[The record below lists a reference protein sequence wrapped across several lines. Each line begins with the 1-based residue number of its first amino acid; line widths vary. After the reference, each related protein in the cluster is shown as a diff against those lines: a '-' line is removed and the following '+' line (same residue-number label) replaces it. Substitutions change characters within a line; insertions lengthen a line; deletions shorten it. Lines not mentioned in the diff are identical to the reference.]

1 MKLRTAICALLGAGS
16 ICNAATHEPAAAA
29 PATQSVKLFVGCPV
43 YRDSDSGR
51 KSGCWLVTD
60 LADGARYDVTLG
72 RIKPI
77 LGRKILVEGIVSTR
91 ETNACGA
98 PVLEPV
104 NVSVLDAQCKAH
116 LIPAEGHPGHRF
128 VLPKDVMQPTH
139 VPRKLPA
146 PPYEPQS
153 YTIEFELASDF
164 LLYQY
169 SEVIL
174 ERAALFAKASKARRI
189 EIVGFAATEPVEVS
203 GERIVEDLA
212 IAKAR
217 AAMVAEAFSRL
228 GVAREAMHLSWHP
241 APMPAGD
248 GKPLRQSAKRRV
260 EITIQ
265 P

>member
-16 ICNAATHEPAAAA
+16 VCNAATHEPAAAA
-29 PATQSVKLFVGCPV
+29 PTTQGVKLFVGCPV

-98 PVLEPV
+98 RVLEPV
-104 NVSVLDAQCKAH
+104 NVSVLDSQCKAH

-139 VPRKLPA
+139 VPRTLPT

-203 GERIVEDLA
+203 GERIVENLA

>member
-16 ICNAATHEPAAAA
+16 VCNAATHEPAAAA
-29 PATQSVKLFVGCPV
+29 PATQGVKLFVGCPV

-60 LADGARYDVTLG
+60 LADCARYDVTLG

-98 PVLEPV
+98 RVLEPV

-139 VPRKLPA
+139 VPRKLPT

-189 EIVGFAATEPVEVS
+189 EIAVASLIAATAVRFACGLSAFGRGRPS
-203 GERIVEDLA
+203 ALRY
-212 IAKAR
+212 R
-217 AAMVAEAFSRL
+217 ASNR
-228 GVAREAMHLSWHP
+228 R
-241 APMPAGD
+241 AG
-248 GKPLRQSAKRRV
+248 A
-260 EITIQ
+260 
-265 P
+265 

>member
-1 MKLRTAICALLGAGS
+1 MNTRVLICALLCSGS
-16 ICNAATHEPAAAA
+16 ICSAAAGDESS
-29 PATQSVKLFVGCPV
+29 ATTAAQNVKLFVGCPV

-60 LADGARYDVTLG
+60 LADGTRYDVTLG

-77 LGRKILVEGIVSTR
+77 LGRKILVEGIVSSRDTK
-91 ETNACGA
+91 ACGA
-98 PVLEPV
+98 TVLEPV
-104 NVSVLDAQCKAH
+104 NVSVLETECKGH

-139 VPRKLPA
+139 VPRKLPP
-146 PPYEPQS
+146 PPYGPQS

-174 ERAALFAKASKARRI
+174 ERAALYAQASKARRI
-189 EIVGFAATEPVEVS
+189 EIVGYASTQPIVVS
-203 GERIVEDLA
+203 GERILEDLA

-217 AAMVAEAFSRL
+217 ASMVAEAFARL
-228 GVAREAMHLSWHP
+228 GIPREAMHLSWRP
-241 APMPAGD
+241 TPIETSDEA
-248 GKPLRQSAKRRV
+248 LTESAKRRV
-260 EITIQ
+260 EIMIQ

>member
-1 MKLRTAICALLGAGS
+1 VSKRTLICALLCIGS
-16 ICNAATHEPAAAA
+16 ICNAVARDDT
-29 PATQSVKLFVGCPV
+29 PATAAHNVKLFAGCPV

-60 LADGARYDVTLG
+60 LADGTRYDVTLG

-77 LGRKILVEGIVSTR
+77 LGRKILVEGIVSARDTS
-91 ETNACGA
+91 ACGA
-98 PVLEPV
+98 IVLEPV
-104 NVSVLDAQCKAH
+104 NVSVLETQCKAH
-116 LIPAEGHPGHRF
+116 LIPAEGYPGHRF

-139 VPRKLPA
+139 VPRKLPT

-174 ERAALFAKASKARRI
+174 ERAALYAQASKARRI
-189 EIVGFAATEPVEVS
+189 DIVGYAATQPMLVS
-203 GERIVEDLA
+203 GERIAEDLA

-217 AAMVAEAFSRL
+217 ALMVAEAFARL
-228 GVAREAMHLSWHP
+228 GISREALHLSWHP
-241 APMPAGD
+241 TPMGPSPEA
-248 GKPLRQSAKRRV
+248 LVQSAKRRV
-260 EITIQ
+260 EVMIQ